1 MPIAMSCSCGCALN
15 IKDELGGKKI
25 RCPACKSVLAVP
37 VKEIDADDL
46 MLEVLPADDPEEMP
60 RRRESRRAAIQT
72 EPPEVLPA
80 REKVSSIRRRSDDED
95 PPVKRRPKPKPRSR
109 PKVVFEEG
117 WFGSLNAGVIG
128 GVLMILIAVVWFIAG
143 LAGGIIFFYPPILL
157 VIGIISIAKGLSGN

>member
-1 MPIAMSCSCGCALN
+1 MPIAMSCSCGRALN

-46 MLEVLPADDPEEMP
+46 MLEVLPADEPEETP

-95 PPVKRRPKPKPRSR
+95 EPPVKRRPKPKPHSR
-109 PKVVFEEG
+109 PKVGF
-117 WFGSLNAGVIG
+117 
-128 GVLMILIAVVWFIAG
+128 
-143 LAGGIIFFYPPILL
+143 
-157 VIGIISIAKGLSGN
+157 